1 MRTQAS
7 GLQFTLSAG
16 GQPAGTFAVVDFTL
30 HEHDSSLFELELNLA
45 SRNPAVDFDA
55 VLDRGA
61 TLSVWHDGVLQRA
74 VSGIVTC
81 FQQGDTGFQQTRYRM
96 SVRPSLWRLGLRR
109 NSRIFQLETIEQIIS
124 TLLREAQIV
133 DYAFGLRHPHPARE
147 FCVQYQESD
156 LTFIQRLAAEEG
168 IFFYFEFNQ
177 GRHTVVFADDSG
189 IIRKKASLPYNP
201 NVAAQANELCVNSLI
216 CSAQVRPAEV
226 QLKDYTFKNPRWDAT
241 FTQQASG
248 EIAQRRSYQQFD
260 FPGRFKDQQHGKD
273 FTRYRLEAL
282 RNDARLGR
290 GHSNDFRLQ
299 PGILLTLS
307 QHPRADLNCAWQLI
321 ATRHSG
327 QQPQAME
334 QEAGEQGTHLN
345 TEFQFIPRSQTWRPT
360 PLPKPVIDG
369 PHLANVVGPGNE
381 EIFCDEHGRIRVQ
394 FRWDRYG
401 NSDDHSSCWIRV
413 SQPWAGQGWGMIA
426 IPRVGQEVVIHF
438 LHGDPDQPIVTG
450 RTYHAVNRAALKL
463 PMAKTQMVLRSKTHK
478 GEGYN
483 ELRFED
489 AKGRE
494 GLFLRAQRDMTTQVL
509 NNRVSEVGANHI
521 ETVQQNQQIE
531 IGQHYHFTAH
541 GNHTLTVQGDQHTK
555 INGQQ
560 QRTVQQVLEL
570 ASARGIRLES
580 GASALELHADGRI
593 SLHGKNFNLYATHNG
608 QITASQ
614 ALDLN
619 DEQQLAE
626 ASQWIKNAF
635 AGKPLTVETGANI
648 TPEAAATANTT
659 TDGEHN
665 RTEPALSTLNSA
677 AVGRLLAAGA
687 LYHQNPETFATIA
700 EQLGG
705 EALNAYHAD
714 YQDPSS
720 KELIGQLSTLTDFV
734 PVVGDIKGFAEAEDT
749 LDFLAAAIGV
759 IPVVGDVAGKALK
772 AAKQAL
778 KKGDVAGAAKL
789 VNQASEEV
797 SAYNAATYAGLKLDL
812 KTTEA
817 ANQVVESLRTTG
829 ELPSN
834 YLSKSQAISN
844 GWKKGKALNN
854 TVPGGQLG
862 GDVFANSNNV
872 LPSAHSRIWREADI
886 GLDNTMSRSN
896 QPGTRL
902 LYSNDGLLYI
912 TIDHYETVTPIG
924 RWK

>member
-1 MRTQAS
+1 M
-7 GLQFTLSAG
+7 
-16 GQPAGTFAVVDFTL
+16 
-30 HEHDSSLFELELNLA
+30 
-45 SRNPAVDFDA
+45 
-55 VLDRGA
+55 
-61 TLSVWHDGVLQRA
+61 
-74 VSGIVTC
+74 
-81 FQQGDTGFQQTRYRM
+81 
-96 SVRPSLWRLGLRR
+96 
-109 NSRIFQLETIEQIIS
+109 
-124 TLLREAQIV
+124 
-133 DYAFGLRHPHPARE
+133 
-147 FCVQYQESD
+147 
-156 LTFIQRLAAEEG
+156 
-168 IFFYFEFNQ
+168 
-177 GRHTVVFADDSG
+177 
-189 IIRKKASLPYNP
+189 
-201 NVAAQANELCVNSLI
+201 
-216 CSAQVRPAEV
+216 
-226 QLKDYTFKNPRWDAT
+226 
-241 FTQQASG
+241 
-248 EIAQRRSYQQFD
+248 
-260 FPGRFKDQQHGKD
+260 
-273 FTRYRLEAL
+273 
-282 RNDARLGR
+282 
-290 GHSNDFRLQ
+290 
-299 PGILLTLS
+299 
-307 QHPRADLNCAWQLI
+307 
-321 ATRHSG
+321 
-327 QQPQAME
+327 
-334 QEAGEQGTHLN
+334 
-345 TEFQFIPRSQTWRPT
+345 
-360 PLPKPVIDG
+360 
-369 PHLANVVGPGNE
+369 
-381 EIFCDEHGRIRVQ
+381 
-394 FRWDRYG
+394 
-401 NSDDHSSCWIRV
+401 
-413 SQPWAGQGWGMIA
+413 
-426 IPRVGQEVVIHF
+426 
-438 LHGDPDQPIVTG
+438 
-450 RTYHAVNRAALKL
+450 
-463 PMAKTQMVLRSKTHK
+463 
-478 GEGYN
+478 
-483 ELRFED
+483 
-489 AKGRE
+489 
-494 GLFLRAQRDMTTQVL
+494 
-509 NNRVSEVGANHI
+509 
-521 ETVQQNQQIE
+521 QQNQQIE